1 MTIDEHI
8 EFLEREVKEY
18 TSLLEENN
26 GTYIDY
32 QVWTQSK
39 YECEQLVKWLT
50 HYKRLLSAIED
61 IKSEIHKSSCFYNG
75 TYIAD
80 GLDMAMHIIDKHIS
94 GKEDIDG
101 TD

>member
-1 MTIDEHI
+1 MTIDGHI

-39 YECEQLVKWLT
+39 YECEQLAKWLKE
-50 HYKRLLSAIED
+50 YKELILAVGE
-61 IKSEIHKSSCFYNG
+61 IKSLSQSRQILLMKGDEV
-75 TYIAD
+75 
-80 GLDMAMHIIDKHIS
+80 LDLVKDIIDKRTS
-94 GKEDIDG
+94 GKEDV
-101 TD
+101 